1 MISKAL
7 FKRDL
12 KVSFRLWLVISAVMA
27 LLLFALFFATSGM
40 NGSGAMVIQQFY
52 TLFAALIPVFF
63 IGTTG
68 TKLIAAQID
77 NGSFSYVMSA
87 PLKRRTV
94 AFTQALFLIVS
105 VAAMYVL
112 FLAVGLISF
121 AVWGEALTLKV
132 FFLLTFGSFL
142 FNLMV
147 SGIAYFATCVFN
159 SSGAATSVGT
169 GLPLLFFL
177 LHIVSTFFGSNKLLS
192 CCRYFTINSLYSPSD
207 IIACNS
213 NMVLQFL
220 TMAAIAAVLFLAGIA
235 VFRKKDLPL

>member
-12 KVSFRLWLVISAVMA
+12 KISWKLWLVITAVMV

-40 NGSGAMVIQQFY
+40 EGSGTMVIQQFY

-68 TKLIAAQID
+68 TKLIAAQVD

-94 AFTQALFLIVS
+94 ALTQAFFLIVS
-105 VAAMYVL
+105 VIAMYIL
-112 FLAVGLISF
+112 FLSVGLISF
-121 AVWGEALTLKV
+121 AIWGEALELNV
-132 FFLLTFGSFL
+132 FLLLTLGSFL

-169 GLPLLFFL
+169 GLPLVFFL
-177 LHIVSTFFGSNKLLS
+177 LHIVATFFGSNKLLS
-192 CCRYFTINSLYSPSD
+192 YCKYFTINSLYSPAD

-213 NMVLQFL
+213 NMLVQFL
-220 TMAAIAAVLFLAGIA
+220 VMFATAAVLFLVGMA
-235 VFRKKDLPL
+235 VFKKKDLPL